1 MVDLERARLNDAIF
15 TVITNAFKKYMQ
27 DAVKTVE
34 QAGYKVSK
42 WNGHWHVT
50 NPTTKR
56 QVYCTGDTRRYI
68 HQNGNGKPV
77 GFYPRD
83 EVKVDFVGLLNKPIN
98 NEWNSLRWRN
108 WENPVGIN
116 KYRDMASR
124 LRDAKW
130 NANYYAGQIKETRRK
145 IEKLQEE
152 LEDEVR
158 RAVLAEE
165 RLKTVRTEL
174 GLSRR

>member
-1 MVDLERARLNDAIF
+1 MTDLEKQELNNCIKHVLLHQFKKDMDKDAIKQVEDAGF
-15 TVITNAFKKYMQ
+15 TIVKVQGGYEVKNKKTDRWVRIQSGSCYTYIHNNK
-27 DAVKTVE
+27 KTVTIR
-34 QAGYKVSK
+34 
-42 WNGHWHVT
+42 W
-50 NPTTKR
+50 
-56 QVYCTGDTRRYI
+56 
-68 HQNGNGKPV
+68 
-77 GFYPRD
+77 D
-83 EVKVDFVGLLNKPIN
+83 EPILFDFVNFLNKELNMAWAELQWHTWNNPIG
-98 NEWNSLRWRN
+98 L
-108 WENPVGIN
+108 N
-116 KYRDMASR
+116 KYRDMASK
-124 LRDAKW
+124 LTSAKW